1 MYKFGDIF
9 EFRKKSKVKA
19 GEGETKGKFP
29 FYTSSNVL
37 NKYIDKYLF
46 DGESLIFGTGGN
58 ASIHFARDKFNVS
71 TDCLVAQTKNGKI
84 NTKFIYYFLL
94 LNKHILEQ
102 GFKGAG
108 LKHISKSYISNIS
121 IPEVDRKEQD
131 KIVQVLDRVND
142 LRQKRKEQLTLLD
155 DYLKSVFLE
164 MFGDPLSNPKM
175 FPIKELVEFFYD
187 KKTGTKC
194 GPFGTALK
202 KHEYKKAGIPVWSM
216 DNISQNGEM
225 FPKVN
230 LFIDE
235 EKYHGLKN
243 YSTYNGDII
252 ISRAGTVG
260 KMCVLKTSFNKSII
274 STNLIRV
281 RFNNQL
287 LPEYFVSL
295 MTYCKGRVGRLK
307 TGSDGAFTHMN
318 TGILNSLKFPYPPVE
333 LQKKFIKIQNKIR
346 LIKKNMKKSL
356 SEMDDYFNALMQ
368 RYFG

>member
-1 MYKFGDIF
+1 MIMYKFGDIF

-19 GEGETKGKFP
+19 GEGEIKGKFP

-37 NKYIDKYLF
+37 NKYIDEYLF

-121 IPEVDRKEQD
+121 IPEVDRTEQD

-164 MFGDPLSNPKM
+164 MFGDPIFNKNNYITVKIRQIVKDVKYGTSKKADTNNGKYSIIRMNNITYSGEWNFSNLKYIDLEENEKAKFM
-175 FPIKELVEFFYD
+175 IKKGDLLFNRTNSKELVG
-187 KKTGTKC
+187 KTAVYNRKEQMAFAGYLIRC
-194 GPFGTALK
+194 RFN
-202 KHEYKKAGIPVWSM
+202 EKKASPIYVSHFLNSEYGKAKLFHMCKNIVGMANINAQELQDIEIILPPIELQIKFETIVNQTKELKQKMKESLNEM
-216 DNISQNGEM
+216 DN
-225 FPKVN
+225 
-230 LFIDE
+230 
-235 EKYHGLKN
+235 
-243 YSTYNGDII
+243 
-252 ISRAGTVG
+252 
-260 KMCVLKTSFNKSII
+260 
-274 STNLIRV
+274 
-281 RFNNQL
+281 
-287 LPEYFVSL
+287 
-295 MTYCKGRVGRLK
+295 
-307 TGSDGAFTHMN
+307 
-318 TGILNSLKFPYPPVE
+318 
-333 LQKKFIKIQNKIR
+333 
-346 LIKKNMKKSL
+346 
-356 SEMDDYFNALMQ
+356 YFNSLMQ
-368 RYFG
+368 RYF